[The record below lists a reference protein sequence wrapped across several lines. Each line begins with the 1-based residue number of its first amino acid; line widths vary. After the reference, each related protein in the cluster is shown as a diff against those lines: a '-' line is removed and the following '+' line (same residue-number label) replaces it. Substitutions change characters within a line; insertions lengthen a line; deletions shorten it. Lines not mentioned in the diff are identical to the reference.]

1 MEPIVGFGSLGS
13 ERDPSPRFDNSAR
26 RKRYSLQSR
35 LAGLGAIL
43 HLPEARGGGST
54 HVRLSGI
61 LAAKTIQDSRDNANR
76 DRYINHTSL
85 PGIL

>member
-1 MEPIVGFGSLGS
+1 MEPIVGFGSFGS

-43 HLPEARGGGST
+43 HLPEARGGGGST
-54 HVRLSGI
+54 HARLSGI
-61 LAAKTIQDSRDNANR
+61 WQPRQSKIVEIMPIATD
-76 DRYINHTSL
+76 T
-85 PGIL
+85 